1 MPNTRVGS
9 MRRSRLKRCGGL
21 NHARRSRPRA
31 VLGEA
36 SLAKLHPMNRHWEH
50 DALRGLML
58 VLMTLTH
65 LPTRW
70 SDPLGQPFGFVS
82 AAEGFVFLSAY
93 LAGKVY
99 TQRNQKRGEDEMR
112 GAFLRRAL
120 KIYACQV
127 ALLAFAF
134 TVIAALGLAVS
145 QPAVT
150 DMLSYYINQPWTAL
164 AASLLLL
171 YNPPLLDILP
181 MYILFMVASP
191 VVLLHGLRNG
201 WGWLFAISL
210 VLWVAAQFEVEKLI
224 YALAVAVAGLRV
236 PLDQTGAFELV
247 AWQFLWLLGLWMGAQ
262 DAAPDAPKRVFP
274 PWMVMVAWAY
284 AVVCLVWRHA
294 VGQSPFPA
302 APGLNMLFD
311 KWRLGPLRLIDFM
324 VLLLLTMHHGE
335 RLKQWLPRSAFL
347 ETLGRAALPVFCAHL
362 VAVLLALALV
372 GAAKPERHWGVD
384 LAVLLTTFLVLWT
397 VARAT
402 EIADERTKAL
412 REKISVR
419 RRRRSG
425 GLAPS
430 PGAPQ

>member
-1 MPNTRVGS
+1 M
-9 MRRSRLKRCGGL
+9 KRD
-21 NHARRSRPRA
+21 
-31 VLGEA
+31 
-36 SLAKLHPMNRHWEH
+36 WEH

-70 SDPLGQPFGFVS
+70 SDPFGQPFGFVS

-99 TQRNQKRGEDEMR
+99 TQRSQKRGEEEMR

-134 TVIAALGLAVS
+134 TVIAALGVAAS

-150 DMLSYYINQPWTAL
+150 DLFSYYLNQPWTAL
-164 AASLLLL
+164 VASLLLL

-181 MYILFMVASP
+181 MYIMFMVASP
-191 VVLLHGLRNG
+191 VVLLHGLRHG
-201 WGWLFAISL
+201 WGWLFGISL
-210 VLWVAAQFEVEKLI
+210 LLWVAAQFNVEKLL
-224 YALAVAVAGLRV
+224 YALAASVAGLRV
-236 PLDQTGAFELV
+236 PLEQTGAFELV
-247 AWQFLWLLGLWMGAQ
+247 AWQFLWLLGLWMGAE
-262 DAAPDAPKRVFP
+262 DAAPDAPTRVFP
-274 PWMVMVAWAY
+274 SWMVVLAWAY

-294 VGQSPFPA
+294 VGQSPFPE
-302 APGLNMLFD
+302 APALDMLFD
-311 KWRLGPLRLIDFM
+311 KWRLGPLRLIDFLALL
-324 VLLLLTMHHGE
+324 VLVMHYSE
-335 RLKQWLPRSAFL
+335 RLKQALPRSAVL

-372 GAAKPERHWGVD
+372 GAATPERPWGVD
-384 LAVLLTTFLVLWT
+384 LAVLLSTFLVLWT
-397 VARAT
+397 VAQAA
-402 EIADERTKAL
+402 EIAAQRTKAL
-412 REKISVR
+412 REKISLQ
-419 RRRRSG
+419 RRRSD